1 MAGAICDSFP
11 RYGSTKSYKAVDKT
25 GIFLCWIEKGCER
38 KEYAGKIATERECHR
53 LKAFPAGTG
62 GKCVRELVR
71 RSATSGWEKG
81 AESGTD
87 GARYAH
93 KEGRISEKF

>member
-1 MAGAICDSFP
+1 MLTKAKNFHNI
-11 RYGSTKSYKAVDKT
+11 RYMWDK
-25 GIFLCWIEKGCER
+25 GKGCER